1 MGRRTNLIV
10 KEGLDEG
17 LCGTGCA
24 TGFPLVAADRIIGV
38 DRSGTY
44 GPLSVQIFRL
54 RKPIA
59 AFAYRIPHSPSSSM
73 PPKILYT

>member
-1 MGRRTNLIV
+1 MARRTNLIV

-44 GPLSVQIFRL
+44 GPLSVQIFQA
-54 RKPIA
+54 KKA
-59 AFAYRIPHSPSSSM
+59 HSGFRVSDSTLTIFLDAP
-73 PPKILYT
+73 